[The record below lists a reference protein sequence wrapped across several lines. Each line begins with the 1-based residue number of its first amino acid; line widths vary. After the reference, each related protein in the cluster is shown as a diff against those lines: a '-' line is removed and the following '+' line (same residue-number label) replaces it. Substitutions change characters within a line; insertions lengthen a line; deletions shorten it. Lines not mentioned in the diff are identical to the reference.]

1 VSCHLCYANA
11 MGSTIRRDIRTVP
24 NIITLSRILLI
35 LSARSSTS
43 MFPRLGNRA
52 VDRGGGYRLS

>member
-1 VSCHLCYANA
+1 MSCHLCYANA

-35 LSARSSTS
+35 L
-43 MFPRLGNRA
+43 LGA
-52 VDRGGGYRLS
+52 VVYFYVSHG